1 MPELAVVVLAT
12 DSEQRAI
19 LQVLVDGTNVART
32 MQSCSTFPVAAT
44 DPILRRIHS
53 ANPEVLIVDIP
64 SDNPMAAVRAIETLH
79 T

>member
-32 MQSCSTFPVAAT
+32 IRTACADS
-44 DPILRRIHS
+44 RI
-53 ANPEVLIVDIP
+53 ALAME
-64 SDNPMAAVRAIETLH
+64 
-79 T
+79 